1 MIDDVVE
8 FDFEG
13 RRVRAREILNGIVAC
28 SGQLEEGEYL
38 AGYAQK
44 IEKNSDKIE
53 RPERI
58 EQDSVLVTQMTDPS
72 MMEEI
77 RKAKA
82 IVTEI
87 GGLMSHAAIV
97 SRELEL
103 LCIIGTKDAMKKISN
118 GDRIYLKY
126 ETVKQNS
133 VEDYIGRIFREEDNA
148 K

>member
-8 FDFEG
+8 FTFEG
-13 RRVRAREILNGIVAC
+13 RRVRAREILNGVVAC

-44 IEKNSDKIE
+44 VEKNSDKIE
-53 RPERI
+53 SPERI

-77 RKAKA
+77 RKSKA

-103 LCIIGTKDAMKKISN
+103 LCIIGTKDAMKKINN
-118 GDRIYLKY
+118 GDRVYLKY
-126 ETVKQNS
+126 ETVMQGS
-133 VEDYIGRIFREEDNA
+133 FEDYRGFVFLEESV